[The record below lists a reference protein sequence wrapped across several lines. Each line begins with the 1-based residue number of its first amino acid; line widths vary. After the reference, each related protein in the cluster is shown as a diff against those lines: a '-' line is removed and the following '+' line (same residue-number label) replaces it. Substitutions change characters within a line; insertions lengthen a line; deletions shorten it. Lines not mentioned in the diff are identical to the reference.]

1 MKNSIHFKKI
11 RKLIELDK
19 LSDAIEELK
28 KHINDKDLL
37 NDLIMQSA
45 KYQELQLLNRN
56 GVLDFEQL
64 NIAKAKIRYSLLQI
78 INEMENSQ
86 IEIITPNHR
95 KKIFIAFIFISAFL
109 LFFYFFGFFQ
119 KEQSVIKSFSDL
131 ENLTFKYNQNFDVS
145 NPNNIN
151 KLWHPFTD
159 KNGWNAYLK
168 DGYYILEN
176 SINPY
181 AMKYL
186 YVENEDEENI
196 VSIEVK
202 TEFSKEGN
210 PLPSSGLLLDFDIE
224 TGYYYAFTLNPQ
236 GEYSIFRKDG
246 RRIETLFSDKLKN
259 ISSEKFIKVSA
270 IVRRRKILLYVNNE
284 LVKQLKIEKSL
295 KSRIGLIAIGKGKF
309 YYDNFKIYQN

>member
-95 KKIFIAFIFISAFL
+95 KKING
-109 LFFYFFGFFQ
+109 Y
-119 KEQSVIKSFSDL
+119 
-131 ENLTFKYNQNFDVS
+131 TC
-145 NPNNIN
+145 
-151 KLWHPFTD
+151 D
-159 KNGWNAYLK
+159 K
-168 DGYYILEN
+168 
-176 SINPY
+176 P
-181 AMKYL
+181 
-186 YVENEDEENI
+186 
-196 VSIEVK
+196 
-202 TEFSKEGN
+202 
-210 PLPSSGLLLDFDIE
+210 
-224 TGYYYAFTLNPQ
+224 
-236 GEYSIFRKDG
+236 
-246 RRIETLFSDKLKN
+246 
-259 ISSEKFIKVSA
+259 
-270 IVRRRKILLYVNNE
+270 
-284 LVKQLKIEKSL
+284 
-295 KSRIGLIAIGKGKF
+295 
-309 YYDNFKIYQN
+309 